1 LDDEAHA
8 MKDITRRQFVVRAA
22 VAGAALQLTSSVA
35 APAAAAAES
44 PAAAG
49 KGATTSKAGDGT
61 VELHWLEGAA
71 PAAFVGATCGVAW
84 PRGVMKRD
92 QTLQLRSGN
101 DESVAVQ
108 TWPLAHWPDGS
119 LKWTALA
126 IGPTDAAP
134 ASTFVVAPGAPAAP
148 KQALTVKETD
158 KAIEID
164 TGVIRCRVGRGES
177 ALIQSI
183 ERDGREICRGG
194 RLICLRQDQP
204 ELSAASP
211 LRSEEF
217 SSRIERATLEQN
229 GPVRAVVRLDGKH
242 HAGERAWLPFT
253 VRLYFYAGGESV
265 RIMHTFI
272 FDGDEKKDFICGLGV
287 RFDVPMSDVLHDRHI
302 RFVGEAGG
310 LWAESVR
317 NLSGLRRDP
326 GRAVIDAQL
335 AGKACPPVSQMPDAV
350 GRRLELIPAW
360 GDFTLSHMSSDS
372 FSIRKRTKDGQCWI
386 TADHGDRAAGV
397 GYIGGANG
405 GGVAF
410 GMRYFWQRHPTQLDV
425 RGATGDAAQVTI
437 WLWSPDAPAMD
448 LRPYHDEMGMDT
460 HAKQLEGL
468 EITYEDYEPGF
479 DTPHG
484 VARTNELFLWAL
496 PATPTRERT
505 VHLAQAVQQPAQ
517 LVARPQD
524 YLRAGVFGALWT
536 LPDRSTPAKKRIEDE
551 LDFLFGF
558 YQKQIEQRHWYG
570 FWNHGDVMHSYD
582 RDRHVWRYDVGGYA
596 WDNSELSPDLW
607 LWYAFLRSG
616 RADVFRMAEAM
627 TRHTGEVD
635 VYHLGKFAGL
645 GSRHNVLHWGCS
657 AKQLRISTAI
667 YRRFYYF
674 LTGDERVGDLMRD
687 LVDADK
693 TFMTLD
699 PIRKIRREKF
709 TPQPHALGVGLGTDW
724 SALAAAWF
732 TQWERT
738 GDETMRQRLL
748 NNMRSI
754 AALPHGFFTAGPTYD
769 PETGR
774 FTAPADAPAD
784 VSHLSAVFGLPEIC
798 AELVANLDVPEFEK
812 VWLQYCEL
820 YSASPEE
827 QERGLG
833 TRLRGNS
840 LRSAHSRLTA
850 YAAHQR
856 GDDKLARRAWNEFQG
871 EDRHLDGAPRS
882 GRYSGKTLRIEGPH
896 VLNPIDEAAWI
907 STNDAAQWS
916 LAAMQ
921 NLALVGGSTVEPNQ

>member
-1 LDDEAHA
+1 MND
-8 MKDITRRQFVVRAA
+8 MTRREFVVRAA
-22 VAGAALQLTSSVA
+22 AAGAALQLTSTIIA
-35 APAAAAAES
+35 AAAAAETPGTA
-44 PAAAG
+44 PASVPATSDARD
-49 KGATTSKAGDGT
+49 GA
-61 VELHWLEGAA
+61 VQLHWLDGAA
-71 PAAFVGATCGVAW
+71 PAAFTGATCGVAW
-84 PRGVMKRD
+84 PRGAIKAD
-92 QTLQLRSGN
+92 EKLQLKSADGV
-101 DESVAVQ
+101 SVPVQ
-108 TWPLAHWPDGS
+108 TWPLAHWRDGS

-126 IGPTDAAP
+126 VPPRDTP
-134 ASTFVVAPGAPAAP
+134 PSETFVVDRGAPAVP
-148 KQALTVKETD
+148 KQAVAVRENEKS
-158 KAIEID
+158 IEVD
-164 TGVIRCRVGRGES
+164 TGVIRCRIGRGE
-177 ALIQSI
+177 AILIQSI
-183 ERDGREICRGG
+183 ERNGREILRGG
-194 RLICLRQDQP
+194 QLVGLRQDQP
-204 ELSAASP
+204 ELSTSSP
-211 LRSEEF
+211 LRLESFE
-217 SSRIERATLEQN
+217 SHIERATIEQN
-229 GPVRAVVRLDGKH
+229 GPIRAVIRLEGKH
-242 HAGERAWLPFT
+242 RSAERAWLPFT
-253 VRLYFYAGGESV
+253 VRLYFYAGGETV

-272 FDGDEKKDFICGLGV
+272 FDGDEKKDFIRGLGI
-287 RFDVPMSDVLHDRHI
+287 RFDVPMSDLMHDRHV
-302 RFVGEAGG
+302 RFVGEDSG
-310 LWAESVR
+310 LWAEGVR

-326 GRAVIDAQL
+326 GRNVIDAQL
-335 AGKACPPVSQMPDAV
+335 AGKPCPPVSQIPDAV
-350 GRRLELIPAW
+350 ARRLDLIPAW
-360 GDFTLSHMSSDS
+360 GDYTLSQMSADS

-386 TADHGDRAAGV
+386 TADHGHRAAGV

-425 RGATGDAAQVTI
+425 RGATTDAAQVTM

-479 DTPHG
+479 DTPYG
-484 VARTNELFLWAL
+484 VARTSEMFVWAL
-496 PATPTRERT
+496 PATPTRERI
-505 VHLAQAVQQPAQ
+505 VEIARAVQQPPQ
-517 LVARPQD
+517 LVARPED
-524 YLRAGVFGALWT
+524 YLRAGVFGSLWT
-536 LPDRSTPAKKRIEDE
+536 LPDRSTSAKKRIEDE
-551 LDFLFGF
+551 LDFLVSF

-635 VYHLGKFAGL
+635 VYHVGKFAGL

-674 LTGDERVGDLMRD
+674 LTADERVGDLMHE
-687 LVDADK
+687 LIDADK
-693 TFMTLD
+693 TFLMLD
-699 PIRKIRREKF
+699 PIRKIRREEFK
-709 TPQPHALGVGLGTDW
+709 PQPHALGVGLGTDW

-738 GDETMRQRLL
+738 GDEKMRQRLL

-769 PETGR
+769 PEAGQFR
-774 FTAPADAPAD
+774 AAADAPVD

-798 AELVANLDVPEFEK
+798 AELIANFDVPEFEK
-812 VWLQYCEL
+812 AWLQYCEL
-820 YSASPEE
+820 YSAMPED
-827 QERGLG
+827 QERALG

-850 YAAHQR
+850 YAAHR
-856 GDDKLARRAWNEFQG
+856 RKDDKLAQRAWNEFQG
-871 EDRHLDGAPRS
+871 EDKHLDGAPRS
-882 GRYSGKTLRIEGPH
+882 GRYSGKTTRIEGPH
-896 VLNPIDEAAWI
+896 VLNPIDEAAWV
-907 STNDAAQWS
+907 STNDAAQWG

-921 NLALVGGSTVEPNQ
+921 NLALVGGALESKP